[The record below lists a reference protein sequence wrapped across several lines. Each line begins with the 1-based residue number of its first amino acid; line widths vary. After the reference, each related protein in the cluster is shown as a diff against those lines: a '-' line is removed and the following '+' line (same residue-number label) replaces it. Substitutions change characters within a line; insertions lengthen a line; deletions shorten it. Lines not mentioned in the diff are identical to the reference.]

1 MKQRRNILPRKFPPT
16 HRFRSPLIVHTDRVR
31 LHGTYVLYR
40 LGSLCFA
47 LDYLLD
53 MGKGV
58 RIPGGEE
65 EGARLCF
72 CVAKNER
79 FAVAVHS
86 YVVKGDVGGD
96 GGERRAF
103 FFTDLHTM
111 LLGRRGRERGVFNAL
126 RGGGR
131 GNK

>member
-1 MKQRRNILPRKFPPT
+1 
-16 HRFRSPLIVHTDRVR
+16 
-31 LHGTYVLYR
+31 
-40 LGSLCFA
+40 LCFA

-65 EGARLCF
+65 EGARFCF

-103 FFTDLHTM
+103 FFYGFTYYVA
-111 LLGRRGRERGVFNAL
+111 GEAGQGARGV
-126 RGGGR
+126 
-131 GNK
+131 